1 MDAISQDEA
10 VEASANQET
19 EERTGLVTREQ
30 ETERKKKRRRQGREI
45 KQIQFSNKKFSRNVQ
60 DCCVIP
66 SGMKSS
72 SRRPA
77 GLTKFWPTATDD

>member
-30 ETERKKKRRRQGREI
+30 ETERKKRDGGRGE
-45 KQIQFSNKKFSRNVQ
+45 KSNKSNSVIRNFQEMFKIVALYLR
-60 DCCVIP
+60 
-66 SGMKSS
+66 G
-72 SRRPA
+72 
-77 GLTKFWPTATDD
+77 